1 MLSLVTILVS
11 VLSLQA
17 GARLDAASTVF
28 VQARENGQGVLR
40 GRGTE
45 CFLVT
50 PAHVVQGATGPLRVT
65 GERSVHTSAQPERA
79 FAGDIAVLRI
89 ETPGALT
96 CPDWPPVTGLDA
108 LLGGRDVGT
117 LSVRE
122 ADGSRT
128 LMAVNFTGIDEEL
141 IFVRP
146 ARASDQI
153 TKTMSGSAL
162 LVDGRIVG
170 MLLSVDDGVGQVY
183 QLDDVMRVSAEF
195 FAPAARAPA
204 AASLAG
210 QYNFGGMIVTIQS
223 TPAGLQYIQP
233 GAPVH
238 ALVAGAEGQ
247 FTSPTIP
254 GGMLEFRRD
263 ANGALDALYLKVQQ
277 TVVHGPRVEGAP
289 PDAATLRSLV
299 GTYYIT
305 DAVSVTVALR
315 GDGVLTYR
323 ATPDPVDSILIPAR
337 GLHFAFQGNAFVS
350 TVFHRDSAGRVTHMV
365 VAVADTTIVATK
377 RP

>member
-1 MLSLVTILVS
+1 MLSA
-11 VLSLQA
+11 QA

-28 VQARENGQGVLR
+28 VQARESGQGVLR
-40 GRGTE
+40 GRGNE
-45 CFLVT
+45 CFVVT
-50 PAHVVQGATGPLRVT
+50 PAHVVQGATGSVRVT
-65 GERSVHTSAQPERA
+65 GERSVQASAVLQRA
-79 FAGDIAVLRI
+79 FAGDIAALRV
-89 ETPGALT
+89 ETPGTLS
-96 CPDWPPVTGLDA
+96 CPDWTPVTGLDA
-108 LLGGRDVGT
+108 LLGGRDAGT

-128 LMAVNFTGIDEEL
+128 LMSVGFTAIDDEL

-146 ARASDQI
+146 VRANDQI
-153 TKTMSGSAL
+153 SRSMSGSAL

-170 MLLSVDDGVGQVY
+170 ILLSVEDGAGQVY
-183 QLDDVMRVSAEF
+183 QIDDIMRVSAEF
-195 FAPAARAPA
+195 FAPAAKVPAA

-210 QYNFGGMIVTIQS
+210 QYNFGGMIVTIQA

-238 ALVAGAEGQ
+238 LLVAGAEGQ

-254 GGMLEFRRD
+254 GGTLEFRRD
-263 ANGALDALYLKVQQ
+263 ANGALDALYLKLQQ
-277 TVVHGPRVEGAP
+277 GVAHGPRVEGAP

-299 GTYYIT
+299 GTYYIN

-323 ATPDPVDSILIPAR
+323 ATPDPVDWVLIPAR
-337 GLHFAFQGNAFVS
+337 GLHFAFQGNAVVS
-350 TVFHRDSAGRVTHMV
+350 TVFHRDASGRITHMV
-365 VAVADTTIVATK
+365 VSAADTTVVAT
-377 RP
+377 RR